1 MRFQLQLEIIIK
13 RKYEHMYLMNKINTI
28 IHDWS
33 YVSSDFHV
41 GADLVETITSMPTKL
56 VDSKIDGT

>member
-1 MRFQLQLEIIIK
+1 
-13 RKYEHMYLMNKINTI
+13 MYLMNKINTI